1 MQFCIYT
8 TTCIRKLFSSHHNH
22 SNSTKYAS
30 PIPPSRKEKY
40 CIKDFPLF
48 LPVGVCQNSKL
59 SQIFLTYSSQWFHLS
74 QNFIL
79 LSQIISDVIWK
90 DWFVSKFDFS
100 KIWFISSVR
109 FIISRLWLRSSN
121 NWLLISKFWLLK
133 LFDLLFENS
142 EKLACFLK
150 TRFISKVWLAT
161 SKFLHQNVDL
171 P

>member
-1 MQFCIYT
+1 MLHSLKIIIMIVLKNQTNLIQ
-8 TTCIRKLFSSHHNH
+8 IILLLRRHAILHLHNH
-22 SNSTKYAS
+22 VHQQTFLKPSQSFQYAS

-121 NWLLISKFWLLK
+121 N
-133 LFDLLFENS
+133 
-142 EKLACFLK
+142 
-150 TRFISKVWLAT
+150 
-161 SKFLHQNVDL
+161 
-171 P
+171 